1 MGQKPFHKFFSISP
15 GASGGERMSPSK
27 RQQEL
32 LKVLCHR
39 RHDTYDN
46 LSFEFHISR
55 RTICRDVAILMC
67 SYPIESLPSFE
78 MCTSLS
84 IPTALIFS
92 QPFETPVGC
101 FRAIP
106 LKIPCGIIKVVFYH
120 LPPLFNWY
128 MELRSETHPQEGGNG
143 FPFTRLSDVSPAFVL
158 MNRPM
163 SGKMKKAKTSLVVEK
178 LTVTN
183 QSLKIRGIVRRRYI
197 WRDESVNHWRYQYK
211 RATTADDRLLPS
223 WNALNGYFII
233 IL

>member
-1 MGQKPFHKFFSISP
+1 MLYPWRRYFEIKRKFVPISFCRLRTCFISCFIVSYFKKSSFSAFSLHKVGKWDKSRSISFL
-15 GASGGERMSPSK
+15 ASLQEHRGGERMSPSK

-120 LPPLFNWY
+120 LPPLFN
-128 MELRSETHPQEGGNG
+128 
-143 FPFTRLSDVSPAFVL
+143 
-158 MNRPM
+158 
-163 SGKMKKAKTSLVVEK
+163 
-178 LTVTN
+178 
-183 QSLKIRGIVRRRYI
+183 
-197 WRDESVNHWRYQYK
+197 
-211 RATTADDRLLPS
+211 
-223 WNALNGYFII
+223 
-233 IL
+233 